1 MNGLWGWGLAPPP
14 TFPARRR
21 CGGAALL
28 LLEEW
33 LAATARQSPVVR
45 RRYSPS
51 SEPWLKKSRAD
62 NACGTGPRGR
72 AMTPIRGRVE
82 GKAAARQGGRAPG
95 AHTGARFQD
104 WCRASCAIKITPIR
118 IQTLHNSAGCRY
130 LKTSAAVTRR
140 TGGSFLPRCFLLFI
154 CTSKFIYINDP
165 HRKRPTESNDIS
177 KTKKE
182 KSVLRTSLGCSFF
195 AAKCSKYN

>member
-1 MNGLWGWGLAPPP
+1 MNGFSGWGLGPPP
-14 TFPARRR
+14 SFPARRR

-33 LAATARQSPVVR
+33 LAATTRQSPVVR

-62 NACGTGPRGR
+62 NACGAGPRGR

-140 TGGSFLPRCFLLFI
+140 AGGSVLPRYFLIFI
-154 CTSKFIYINDP
+154 FTPKFIYIHDP
-165 HRKRPTESNDIS
+165 HRKRPSTERNGS
-177 KTKKE
+177 
-182 KSVLRTSLGCSFF
+182 
-195 AAKCSKYN
+195 